1 MAIPHRLS
9 AFRES
14 PSPSPAPPE
23 APGIEALAG
32 AIERAGMAGVASVLL
47 HATRPLAWV
56 GGQMLWALQPF
67 AESFGGRRAPLSV
80 SAIAHLLER
89 EGSVDDL
96 LERLNSPA
104 KERGAKP

>member
-9 AFRES
+9 SFLES
-14 PSPSPAPPE
+14 PSPSPAPRE

-32 AIERAGMAGVASVLL
+32 VIERAGMAGVASVML

-56 GGQMLWALQPF
+56 GGQVLWVLQPF
-67 AESFGGRRAPLSV
+67 ADAFGGRRAPSSV
-80 SAIAHLLER
+80 SALAAALER

-96 LERLNSPA
+96 IDRLNTPG
-104 KERGAKP
+104 KDRGTKV